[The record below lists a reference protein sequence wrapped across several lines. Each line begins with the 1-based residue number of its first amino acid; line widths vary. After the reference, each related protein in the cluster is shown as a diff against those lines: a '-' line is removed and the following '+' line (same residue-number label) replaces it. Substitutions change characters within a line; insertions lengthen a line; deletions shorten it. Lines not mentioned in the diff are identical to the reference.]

1 MNALKLV
8 LMLAA
13 AGLAYQYW
21 STQQS
26 ANGPAVV
33 SPNGFVMV
41 PAMAGADPKQVV
53 VFAPENCPSKKAR
66 RADELAH
73 QLNAG
78 GIPAVRTHHV
88 SFVSPEKSP
97 PLYANLNVVMDG
109 NLPIVFVKGKGKGNP
124 SFDQILLEYQGRR

>member
-1 MNALKLV
+1 MEIGKLSKLNALIFAV
-8 LMLAA
+8 GISY
-13 AGLAYQYW
+13 AGYHHWQ
-21 STQQS
+21 
-26 ANGPAVV
+26 V
-33 SPNGFVMV
+33 SRQPFLEV
-41 PAMAGADPKQVV
+41 PAIENVAPGKVV

-66 RADELAH
+66 RADELTH

-109 NLPIVFVKGKGKGNP
+109 DLPIVFVKGKGKGNP